1 MKPSLGI
8 CCLAVLVSAAATA
21 QQDTPSIDQADDAS
35 ETGLQFALR
44 TGFMLPFG
52 KTADR
57 PQASLSDSYS
67 GFLPIWIEG
76 GYRFTPNLFA
86 GAFFQYAFGFT
97 KNCPPSFDCSGSDL
111 RVGAEGHYHFM
122 PGRMADP
129 WLGVGLGYEWLRA
142 SISSGSISAD
152 ATLHGFEFVDFQ
164 AGIDFAVTRK
174 FSVGPFAALTL
185 AQYRT
190 ISVSSGGQSSSA
202 LIDKRALHELLIF
215 GVRGTFGP

>member
-8 CCLAVLVSAAATA
+8 FCLAILVSASAAA
-21 QQDTPSIDQADDAS
+21 QQDTPPIEQADGAS
-35 ETGLQFALR
+35 QTGLEFGLR

-57 PQASLSDSYS
+57 PQGSLSDSFT

-76 GYRFTPNLFA
+76 GYRFNPNLFV
-86 GAFFQYAFGFT
+86 GAFFQYAFAFT
-97 KNCPPSFDCSGSDL
+97 KNCDPGFDCSGSDL

-129 WLGVGLGYEWLRA
+129 WLGLGVGYEWLRA
-142 SISSGSISAD
+142 SESRGSLSID
-152 ATLHGFEFVDFQ
+152 ATLHGFEFADFQ
-164 AGIDFAVTRK
+164 AGVDFVVTKK

-190 ISVSSGGQSSSA
+190 LSASGGGQSFSG

-215 GVRGTFGP
+215 GVRGTFSP